1 MPWQDIPDFQ
11 ADQVF
16 GFQDANKIVNN
27 LRMLKPADLPSF
39 FVWANQQG
47 VPGNWVPY
55 NIVWQNV
62 DYNVGGM
69 FNASTNEATLPFDG
83 LYIIGV
89 TVLLQGMNGEAA
101 ARLLLGGNE
110 LFTWQTLPAGMT
122 GNATVGGVVV
132 YRFSAGSI
140 LRVQVRSRVACD
152 VYPWPRFTHWY
163 VACLGRF
170 S

>member
-16 GFQDANKIVNN
+16 GFQDANRIVNN
-27 LRMLKPADLPSF
+27 LRMLKPADLPCF

-47 VPGNWVPY
+47 VPGSWVPY
-55 NIVWQNV
+55 NIAWQNV

-69 FNASTNEATLPFDG
+69 FNPSTNQAVIPFDG
-83 LYIIGV
+83 LYIVGV
-89 TVLLQGMNGEAA
+89 SVLIANSGAHAA
-101 ARLLLGGNE
+101 ARLLVDGTE
-110 LFTWQTLPAGMT
+110 MVSWQRLPATPLNGT
-122 GNATVGGVVV
+122 IGGVLV
-132 YRFSAGSI
+132 YRFTTG
-140 LRVQVRSRVACD
+140 RVLQIQVRSMESTE